1 MTTYYLD
8 TNSGFF
14 YKKII
19 AVLANSE
26 DTCSIEG
33 WSSTFN
39 YRGSANTTGT
49 TSPTITIEGRGYDV
63 SKVTSI
69 SKTNFI
75 QSNDVVKTT
84 GGTVIFPSQY
94 EIRSFTGANFTI
106 PRHVNTIAQDAFS
119 ACTNLTSIIYSG
131 RLGNNAFGTTVNSP
145 LIQYAEPG
153 KTTFVKYFHRGST
166 ETSYTIPSGITTINA
181 SAFDEPLLT
190 SIIYLGDLTGKVST
204 TGTSPLIQQY
214 TNPENKIII
223 KKYFQRSSSETTFK
237 SGDYPTV
244 NIISEKAFIDNDKL
258 YKIIINSNVIITQ
271 NAFFNCLNL
280 KGIVISSPC
289 TLQNSIISST
299 STKLDYVLIS
309 STIPVTMDTTN
320 ASPIFPSS
328 ILAATNYCVVSKEN
342 SAAVNTLFGTSNTVY
357 IEDATNPPAADT
369 GTRVYIRPVTYNS
382 IKTALVGES
391 NDINSVSSS
400 IEFDTKVDID
410 NAKASADAETAR
422 TAAEKAESDARI
434 AAEKADSDARIAAL
448 TASAQLNS
456 ANANTSE
463 REAKLLRAIQDK
475 VRAINAAITDITGEQ
490 AINNRKIN
498 YFGQDKYVNMY
509 VNRIGLILYYIV
521 FILLALSFYYNRESY
536 SIVMIVISLIVFAL
550 LPFVIKYITRFAYE
564 QFLGLLKV
572 FYKGN
577 ALYL

>member
-14 YKKII
+14 YKKIV
-19 AVLANSE
+19 ALLANSE

-33 WSSTFN
+33 WSSKAGT
-39 YRGSANTTGT
+39 ANTTGIT
-49 TSPTITIEGRGYDV
+49 LNTINIEGRGYNV

-69 SKTNFI
+69 SKTDFK

-84 GGTVIFPSQY
+84 SGGIIFPSQY
-94 EIRSFTGANFTI
+94 EIRSFTGENFTI

-131 RLGNNAFGTTVNSP
+131 RLSNNAFGTTVVIP

-181 SAFDEPLLT
+181 SAFDEPKLT
-190 SIIYLGDLTGKVST
+190 SIIYSGELTGKIST
-204 TGTSPLIQQY
+204 SGTSPLIQYQDSE
-214 TNPENKIII
+214 TKII
-223 KKYFQRSSSETTFK
+223 KKYFQRSSPETTFK

-244 NIISEKAFIDNDKL
+244 DIILENAFTSVSNL
-258 YKIIINSNVIITQ
+258 VKIIINSNITIAK
-271 NAFFNCLNL
+271 NAFFNCSSL
-280 KGIVISSPC
+280 KGIVISLPC
-289 TLQNSIISST
+289 MLQQSIITGST
-299 STKLDYVLIS
+299 LDYVLIS

-357 IEDATNPPAADT
+357 IEDATIPPATDT
-369 GTRVYIRPVTYNS
+369 QTRVYIRPVIYNS
-382 IKTALVGES
+382 IKIALVGES

-400 IEFDTKVDID
+400 IDFDNLVDRD
-410 NAKASADAETAR
+410 NAKASADAETAK
-422 TAAEKAESDARI
+422 TAAEKARSDAI
-434 AAEKADSDARIAAL
+434 TAAEKSESDARIAAL
-448 TASAQLNS
+448 TASTQINS

-564 QFLGLLKV
+564 QFLGLLKL